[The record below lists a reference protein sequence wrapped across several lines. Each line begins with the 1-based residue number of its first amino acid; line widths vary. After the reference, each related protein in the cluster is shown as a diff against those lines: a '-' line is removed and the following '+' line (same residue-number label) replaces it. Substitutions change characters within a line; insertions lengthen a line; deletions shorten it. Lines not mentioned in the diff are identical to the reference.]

1 MDREDVERVIDSDI
15 PLQDVDREEAEDAGA
30 ETNQNRGG
38 RIYEPSARGDRN
50 QTRDRTGP
58 NPSRLGCPW
67 RSQEAVI
74 QASPPIAAA
83 VLVTTSAFTASPFAP
98 RALPPLNPNQPNQR
112 RPAPST
118 V

>member
-1 MDREDVERVIDSDI
+1 MEAGVSTNPAAGVIATR
-15 PLQDVDREEAEDAGA
+15 P
-30 ETNQNRGG
+30 ETAPAAS
-38 RIYEPSARGDRN
+38 PS
-50 QTRDRTGP
+50 T
-58 NPSRLGCPW
+58 LGCPW

-74 QASPPIAAA
+74 QARPPIAAA
-83 VLVTTSAFTASPFAP
+83 VLVTTRALAARPFAP